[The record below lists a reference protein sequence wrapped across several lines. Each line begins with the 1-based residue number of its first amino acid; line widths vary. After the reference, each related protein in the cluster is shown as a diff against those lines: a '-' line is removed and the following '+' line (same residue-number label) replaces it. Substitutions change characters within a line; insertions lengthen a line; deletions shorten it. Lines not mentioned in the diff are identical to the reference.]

1 MSVSRRLT
9 RSQAKLQGINVST
22 GKSSSSVD
30 ISNTEDSENELPI
43 GLSVK
48 KSLPKTL
55 DSKALLVRK
64 PTEVTMSDPF
74 PGTLEFRLLRVSL
87 LNTDKVAL
95 RKSGIPGWLRGRYFE
110 ISLS

>member
-9 RSQAKLQGINVST
+9 RSQAKLQGIDVST
-22 GKSSSSVD
+22 GKSSSSVY

-43 GLSVK
+43 GLNVK

-55 DSKALLVRK
+55 DAKALLVRK

-74 PGTLEFRLLRVSL
+74 PGKLDCLV
-87 LNTDKVAL
+87 
-95 RKSGIPGWLRGRYFE
+95 
-110 ISLS
+110 